1 MKRKIVSIFLVM
13 VLTFAMTISPV
24 LAQTAQE
31 RKNELED
38 QRDDVKEQKNEITN
52 QKKTVMEE
60 ISDLEDEISEYE
72 SQISKLNSKITEL
85 KKSIEKNEKE
95 ITKLEAEYEEKQEA
109 FIERMV
115 IMYEKGQTTYL
126 DALLSAD
133 SMVSFISSYYMINE
147 MADADRT
154 MMESI
159 KQQKEK
165 IEETKAK
172 LEEEKK
178 ALLVDL
184 QTAGATRS
192 REPHVYFYKV
202 RDNTGKIITGTMN
215 GLSKLDINAYLL
227 NEGYDVYVI
236 KTSPF
241 IDFAYKDSS
250 FLGKKMKTKDLI
262 FWLTQLST
270 YLKAGLTLN
279 ESVKILT
286 TQMKGN
292 KARTTAF
299 KAISYEL
306 TLGESFSAALEKQG
320 SMFPALLINMIKAAE
335 ASGTLIETLDDMAA
349 YYTEIDDTKKQ
360 MKSAMTYPVIVTI
373 FSIAVIVFIM
383 LYVVPQFINI
393 YEQQNMEISGITKIV
408 INVSSFIQNY
418 WHVVL
423 IVIVLIVIILTFL
436 YKKVKA
442 FRATVQIFLMHIPV
456 VKDVIIYNE
465 LTIFS
470 KTFASLLKNNVF
482 ITDSMDILSRITNN
496 EIYKSILY
504 KTIQNII
511 KGDKISDAFKDH
523 WAIPDVAYYM
533 IVTGESTGELA
544 DMMQK
549 VSEYYQGL
557 HKSTINSMKA
567 FIEPVMI
574 AFLAVIVGLII
585 IAVIMPM
592 FGMYA
597 QIQNS

>member
-1 MKRKIVSIFLVM
+1 M
-13 VLTFAMTISPV
+13 
-24 LAQTAQE
+24 
-31 RKNELED
+31 
-38 QRDDVKEQKNEITN
+38 
-52 QKKTVMEE
+52 
-60 ISDLEDEISEYE
+60 
-72 SQISKLNSKITEL
+72 
-85 KKSIEKNEKE
+85 
-95 ITKLEAEYEEKQEA
+95 
-109 FIERMV
+109 
-115 IMYEKGQTTYL
+115 
-126 DALLSAD
+126 
-133 SMVSFISSYYMINE
+133 
-147 MADADRT
+147 
-154 MMESI
+154 
-159 KQQKEK
+159 
-165 IEETKAK
+165 
-172 LEEEKK
+172 
-178 ALLVDL
+178 LVDL

-192 REPHVYFYKV
+192 REPHVYYYKV
-202 RDNTGKIITGTMN
+202 RDNTGKIVTGTMN

-241 IDFAYKDSS
+241 IDFVYKDSS

-286 TQMKGN
+286 SQMKGN

-306 TLGESFSAALEKQG
+306 TLGENFSAALEKQG
-320 SMFPALLINMIKAAE
+320 NMFPALLINMIKAAE

-360 MKSAMTYPVIVTI
+360 MKSAMTYPTIVSV
-373 FSIAVIVFIM
+373 FSLAVIVFIM
-383 LYVVPQFINI
+383 LYVVPQFIEI
-393 YEQQNMEISGITKIV
+393 YNQQGAEVTGITKVV
-408 INVSSFIQNY
+408 INISSFIQNY
-418 WHVVL
+418 WYVV
-423 IVIVLIVIILTFL
+423 IIVLGLIILLITFL

-442 FRATVQIFLMHIPV
+442 FRTSIQILLMHIPV

-482 ITDSMDILSRITNN
+482 ITESMDILSKITNN
-496 EIYKSILY
+496 EIYKAILY
-504 KTIQNII
+504 KTVQNIV
-511 KGDKISDAFKDH
+511 KGEKISEAFKDH

-544 DMMQK
+544 EMMQK

-557 HKSTINSMKA
+557 HKSTINSLKA
-567 FIEPVMI
+567 FIEPVMV
-574 AFLAVIVGLII
+574 AFLAIVVGGII
-585 IAVIMPM
+585 VAVIMPM
-592 FGMYA
+592 FGMYS